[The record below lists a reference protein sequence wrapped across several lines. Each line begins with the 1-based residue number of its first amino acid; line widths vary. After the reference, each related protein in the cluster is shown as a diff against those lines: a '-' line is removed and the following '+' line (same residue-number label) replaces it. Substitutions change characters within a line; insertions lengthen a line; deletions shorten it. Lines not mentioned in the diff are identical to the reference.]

1 MIDLNTIRKN
11 IIISLFTDDDF
22 FDTFV
27 LKGGNALMFHGIND
41 RASKDIDVSMESDFD
56 IDLEEVR
63 KKLDKALNE
72 TFYRLDYHVIDVRLT
87 EKPKDNS
94 QISISKWGGY
104 ELTFKI
110 VSNENYDIYAN
121 NLEKLRRVSE
131 CISEESDIKN
141 FSVDISKYEY
151 CEPKMETEIDKFP
164 IYIYT
169 PKMILFEKLRAI
181 CQQHKEYNEIM
192 KTHRSR
198 PRARDFFDIYSIL
211 QCNLELKSEIIKKE
225 SLEELQCI
233 FDAKSVPL
241 NFLEIISEY
250 RSFHFVDWSSVQE
263 TVYGKIE
270 SYDFYF
276 DRVLDI
282 SESLCEALIDLK
294 MMDSIVATA

>member
-1 MIDLNTIRKN
+1 MIDLNIIRKN

-22 FDTFV
+22 FDIFV

-72 TFYRLDYHVIDVRLT
+72 TFYRLNYHVIDVKLT

-94 QISISKWGGY
+94 KISISKWGGY
-104 ELTFKI
+104 ELIFKI

-131 CISEESDIKN
+131 CISEGIDIKN

-211 QCNLELKSEIIKKE
+211 QCNLQLKSEIIKKE
-225 SLEELQCI
+225 SLEELKCI

-263 TVYGKIE
+263 IVYGKIE